1 MTVVADRVKCPFCRG
16 EGEMTME
23 DYRNWISGLAN
34 LVRRHD
40 P

>member
-1 MTVVADRVKCPFCRG
+1 MAEVADRVKCPFCRG

-23 DYRNWISGLAN
+23 DYKNWVMNLAR
-34 LVRRHD
+34 LIRKRD